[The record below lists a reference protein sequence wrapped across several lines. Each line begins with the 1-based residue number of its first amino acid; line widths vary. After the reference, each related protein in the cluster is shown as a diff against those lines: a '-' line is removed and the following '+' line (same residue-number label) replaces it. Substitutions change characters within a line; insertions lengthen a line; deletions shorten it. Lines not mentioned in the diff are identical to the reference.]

1 MPGLRDLIWR
11 MNTYVA
17 RTDIGDF
24 LGRFERMAYAYD
36 LVEPEELGII
46 VRLLCL
52 ELHST
57 TAS

>member
-1 MPGLRDLIWR
+1 
-11 MNTYVA
+11 MNTHVA

-57 TAS
+57 TASWQY